1 MEKITLNSSVEIAF
15 RYEGKIDDDI
25 WNLIYLDIAFIA
37 DDRDDP
43 IKLFVKT
50 GEYKKPTKT
59 EPAIDKYVNVP
70 AGYWI
75 IASNYLL
82 SAEGIAEIKQV
93 KVLTNES
100 FRSKYNVLDDD
111 EPNLFDSV
119 KEDLNNEDL
128 NNIGAIPD
136 LSNVEITETENG
148 TPIIKIDLDKKK
160 NKKA

>member
-1 MEKITLNSSVEIAF
+1 MKKVILDSSVEIAF

-25 WNLIYLDIAFIA
+25 WNLIDLDIAFIA

-43 IKLFVKT
+43 VKLFVKT

-93 KVLTNES
+93 KVLTNEA
-100 FRSKYNVLDDD
+100 FRSKYNILDDD

-119 KEDLNNEDL
+119 KENL
-128 NNIGAIPD
+128 NNIGAMPD
-136 LSNVEITETENG
+136 LSNVEVTETENG

>member
-1 MEKITLNSSVEIAF
+1 MKKIKLDSSVEIAF

-43 IKLFVKT
+43 TKLFVKT

-82 SAEGIAEIKQV
+82 SAKGIAEIKQV
-93 KVLTNES
+93 KVLTNEA
-100 FRSKYNVLDDD
+100 FRSKYNILDDD

-119 KEDLNNEDL
+119 KENL
-128 NNIGAIPD
+128 NNIGAMPD
-136 LSNVEITETENG
+136 LSNVEVTETENG
-148 TPIIKIDLDKKK
+148 TPVIKIDLDKEK

>member
-1 MEKITLNSSVEIAF
+1 MKKIKLDSFVEIAF

-25 WNLIYLDIAFIA
+25 WNLIDLDIAFIA

-43 IKLFVKT
+43 TKLFIKT

-75 IASNYLL
+75 IASNSLL
-82 SAEGIAEIKQV
+82 SDKKIIQIKQV
-93 KVLTNES
+93 KVLSNES
-100 FRSKYNVLDDD
+100 FRSKYNVLDED

-119 KEDLNNEDL
+119 KNL
-128 NNIGAIPD
+128 NNIGAMPV
-136 LSNVEITETENG
+136 SNVEVTETENG
-148 TPIIKIDLDKKK
+148 TPVITIDLDKKK

>member
-1 MEKITLNSSVEIAF
+1 MKKIKLDSFVEIAF

-25 WNLIYLDIAFIA
+25 WNLIDLDIAFIA

-43 IKLFVKT
+43 TKLFVKT

-82 SAEGIAEIKQV
+82 SDKKIIQIKQV
-93 KVLTNES
+93 KVLSNES
-100 FRSKYNVLDDD
+100 FRSKYNVLDED

-119 KEDLNNEDL
+119 KNL
-128 NNIGAIPD
+128 NNIGAMPV
-136 LSNVEITETENG
+136 SNVEVTETENG
-148 TPIIKIDLDKKK
+148 TPVITIDLDKKK

>member
-1 MEKITLNSSVEIAF
+1 MKKIKLDSSVEIAF

-25 WNLIYLDIAFIA
+25 WNLIDLDIAFIA

-43 IKLFVKT
+43 VKLFVKT

-59 EPAIDKYVNVP
+59 EPAINKYVNVP

-93 KVLTNES
+93 KVLSNEA
-100 FRSKYNVLDDD
+100 FRSKYNILDDD

-119 KEDLNNEDL
+119 KENL
-128 NNIGAIPD
+128 NNIDAMPD
-136 LSNVEITETENG
+136 LSNVEVTETENG
-148 TPIIKIDLDKKK
+148 TPVIKIDLDKKQ

>member
-1 MEKITLNSSVEIAF
+1 MKKIKLDSSVEIAF

-25 WNLIYLDIAFIA
+25 WNLIDLHIAFIA

-43 IKLFVKT
+43 TKLFVKT
-50 GEYKKPTKT
+50 GEYKKTTKT

-82 SAEGIAEIKQV
+82 SDKKIIQIKQV
-93 KVLTNES
+93 KVLSNEA
-100 FRSKYNVLDDD
+100 FRSKYNILDDD

-119 KEDLNNEDL
+119 L
-128 NNIGAIPD
+128 NNIGAMPD
-136 LSNVEITETENG
+136 LSNVEVTETENG
-148 TPIIKIDLDKKK
+148 TPVIKIDLDKKK

>member
-1 MEKITLNSSVEIAF
+1 MKKVILDSSVEIAF

-25 WNLIYLDIAFIA
+25 WNLIDLDIAFIA

-82 SAEGIAEIKQV
+82 SAEGIAGIKQV
-93 KVLTNES
+93 KVLSDEL
-100 FRSKYNVLDDD
+100 FRSKYNILDDD

-119 KEDLNNEDL
+119 KENL
-128 NNIGAIPD
+128 NNIGAMPD
-136 LSNVEITETENG
+136 LSNVEVTETENG
-148 TPIIKIDLDKKK
+148 TPVIKIDLDKKK
-160 NKKA
+160 NKEA